1 MRGGQIFANISRYEE
16 YFTLQ
21 ARNYLKI
28 LLEALDESGKMMY
41 NKDNNMRG
49 TA

>member
-1 MRGGQIFANISRYEE
+1 MRGGQIFANISSCEE

-21 ARNYLKI
+21 ELNYLKI
-28 LLEALDESGKMMY
+28 LLEALDGFGMMMY